1 MKIKSKTEHS
11 PTEVRTK
18 RQCTTTLNAWIMAA
32 VECAHSILQAIL
44 EKHSTDCQ
52 VKKEQKQKKT
62 WYLVY
67 LFFLFHFFKKQKEE
81 KPTLMDTS
89 GVQELWGTSEPASK
103 LTYSETA
110 AYQQ

>member
-52 VKKEQKQKKT
+52 VKKEQKQKKHGT
-62 WYLVY
+62 WYTC
-67 LFFLFHFFKKQKEE
+67 FSCSTFLRNRKKKNQH
-81 KPTLMDTS
+81 
-89 GVQELWGTSEPASK
+89 
-103 LTYSETA
+103 
-110 AYQQ
+110 